1 MWISHRPIGGKA
13 GHHVMEQIG
22 NLLRRGSFVGYQWPP
37 GLGSNRLT
45 EFDADL
51 TQSRKPAI
59 TGVGLESTVN
69 MGRND
74 RDRCFQKQMADA
86 GQERLEL
93 AIR

>member
-1 MWISHRPIGGKA
+1 MK
-13 GHHVMEQIG
+13 QIG
-22 NLLRRGSFVGYQWPP
+22 DLLRRGSFVGHQWPP
-37 GLGSNRLT
+37 SLGSNRLA

-59 TGVGLESTVN
+59 AGVSLERTVN

-74 RDRCFQKQMADA
+74 RGGCFEEQMANA
-86 GQERLEL
+86 GKERLEP